1 MKLPRF
7 MLEEWLEG
15 HRDSSIRFSLGGS
28 TGPVWTVRELLELGG
43 AGSIEELLDAK
54 VVYAPS
60 VGAQSL
66 RRAIAEMQ
74 SVPIDHVL
82 VFTGAAEALAHI
94 FTAVAEPGANVVVPF
109 PCFPPHQWLPESL
122 GLEVRLYKLRRN
134 DAFRID
140 PDQIAQL
147 VDARTRLILVNSP
160 HNPTGATISE
170 ADLRSLYDVATQRG
184 IQLVSDEVYHPIY
197 YGRQTPSAAIL
208 PQATVVGDLSK
219 AFSLSGLRI
228 GWMVEPDSR
237 RRAAYQNAREYF
249 TISNSPI
256 SEYLAEIAVRNREAI
271 FSRTRDVATANLQL
285 LERVL
290 EEYAELL
297 HWVRPKG
304 GMIAFPWLAAGGDT
318 RSLCVAAAAQG
329 LLMVPG
335 DCFGLPDH
343 LRIGFGVGR
352 EWYPEAMHRLSAI
365 LSSWVR
371 RSVVGAPAS

>member
-15 HRDSSIRFSLGGS
+15 HRDSSIRSYLGGS
-28 TGPVWTVRELLELGG
+28 TGPLWTVRELLQLGG
-43 AGSIEELLDAK
+43 AGSLEPLLDSN

-94 FTAVAEPGANVVVPF
+94 FAAVAEPGANVVIPF

-122 GLEVRLYKLRRN
+122 GLEVRLYKLRREN
-134 DAFRID
+134 GFRID
-140 PDQIAQL
+140 PDEIVHL
-147 VDARTRLILVNSP
+147 VDRHTKLILINSP

-170 ADLRSLYDVATQRG
+170 SGLRMLHDVAARRG
-184 IQLVSDEVYHPIY
+184 IQFVSDEVYHPIY
-197 YGRQTPSAAIL
+197 HGPETPSAACL
-208 PQATVVGDLSK
+208 PGATVVGDLSK

-228 GWMVEPDSR
+228 GWIVEPDAG
-237 RRAAYQNAREYF
+237 RRANYENAREYF

-256 SEYLAEIAVRNREAI
+256 SEYLAEIAVRNRETI
-271 FSRTRDVATANLQL
+271 FARARDVATANLQQL
-285 LERVL
+285 EHVLNEHSERV
-290 EEYAELL
+290 
-297 HWVRPKG
+297 HWVRPQG
-304 GMIAFPWLAAGGDT
+304 GMIAFPWLVSGEES
-318 RSLCVAAAAQG
+318 RSLCIAAAAEG
-329 LLMVPG
+329 VLVVPG
-335 DCFGLPDH
+335 DCFGFPDH
-343 LRIGFGVGR
+343 LRIGFGVGQ
-352 EWYPEAMHRLSAI
+352 EWYPEAMQQLSDVLAR
-365 LSSWVR
+365 WAR